1 MKVSVDFHVA
11 PDASEWASFLA
22 DNGWKITEIAADG
35 FKCEKVRGNS
45 STYPVRQPLRWYA
58 VVEESGYDDAISVSV
73 EVLVFADSVYAR
85 DRLLRWIKSVVEA
98 LNGGWETDA
107 KLEVDLLGHVRE

>member
-22 DNGWKITEIAADG
+22 DNGWKITKLASGG
-35 FKCEKVRGNS
+35 FECEKVRGNS

-58 VVEESGYDDAISVSV
+58 VVEESGYDDTILVSV
-73 EVLVFADSVYAR
+73 EVPVFADAVYAR
-85 DRLLRWIKSVVEA
+85 HRLLRWVKSVADA
-98 LNGGWETDA
+98 LGGKWETEDN
-107 KLEVDLLGHVRE
+107 LEIDLLGQLRE